1 MTTFK
6 HIGTVERHVCE
17 YDNKEHE
24 VTLTD
29 YLVKLT
35 GDTYNNRQLIW
46 KQNRLN
52 NTAQQ
57 FHWDE
62 MEKAWFAN
70 IESEEEINRLY
81 KEFKGT
87 GVEFSLKPI
96 FRITDM

>member
-1 MTTFK
+1 MKAFE
-6 HIGTVERHVCE
+6 HIGTVKRQICE

-29 YLVKLT
+29 YLIKLT

-52 NTAQQ
+52 NSRQQ

-87 GVEFSLKPI
+87 GVQFSLKPI